1 MSDGK
6 EEREDQKTRLEQ
18 ERRQI
23 REDNI
28 DRDFLDDAEPERVD
42 S

>member
-18 ERRQI
+18 ENRQT
-23 REDNI
+23 REDHI
-28 DRDFLDDAEPERVD
+28 DRGHLDDSEPERVD

>member
-18 ERRQI
+18 EKRQI
-23 REDNI
+23 REENI
-28 DRDFLDDAEPERVD
+28 DRDFLDDSEPERVD

>member
-18 ERRQI
+18 EQRQN

-28 DRDFLDDAEPERVD
+28 DRDHLDDSEPERVD